1 MLLSNFQ
8 PSSWKCYPVTMNS
21 SHLTF
26 FAKLTQHCWTNYPM
40 LKQSWIIVVILRCGI
55 IVVAMRCIGYTMLGS
70 YHNAIIMMYV
80 WWVFLTTTSVGHGL
94 WIPLIMILLWVQRV
108 HKVGRRHWGVGGHA
122 PFTFCVVKR
131 KKGNKGKQE
140 KLFKQSFLKRCDQG
154 QNVTVSAIPERLEFK
169 NFPCQ
174 PTMVAGNSFQCS
186 MAASLWNQ
194 FHRPWYKFLCK
205 GFVTDSITR
214 NEYSLR

>member
-140 KLFKQSFLKRCDQG
+140 KLFKQSFLKRCD
-154 QNVTVSAIPERLEFK
+154 
-169 NFPCQ
+169 
-174 PTMVAGNSFQCS
+174 
-186 MAASLWNQ
+186 
-194 FHRPWYKFLCK
+194 
-205 GFVTDSITR
+205 
-214 NEYSLR
+214 